1 MTDNK
6 SGSGFPGAP
15 SRGSTVSASFVPL
28 SMATKTDKIDGDTTL
43 TNFYDLL
50 TSADKQQ
57 RPGWFFRFS

>member
-1 MTDNK
+1 MTENK
-6 SGSGFPGAP
+6 SSSGFSGAP
-15 SRGSTVSASFVPL
+15 SRGSTVSAPFVPL
-28 SMATKTDKIDGDTTL
+28 SLANKTDWIDGDANL